1 MPLCDLP
8 FKSVFFINRKKDF
21 PLFMPCE
28 AITKNNESHCP
39 IQKIPNPLEWQ
50 SNDSELNPEQIINSS
65 NYRTLQDNHLKGVKD
80 KRCKFCWDR
89 EKTGPHS
96 PRLNP
101 DKIDKDTLGLMVH
114 FLLDY
119 KCNMA
124 CRMCSPMASSLLQKD
139 FNYFKRHESIDDI
152 TSVTDGF
159 FSSSDILS
167 SVELPQW
174 EWVINNIHKIG
185 ALKVTGGEPLF
196 NKQFINAMIPLK
208 KDGLNLNV
216 TTNGSLFTNKICD
229 ILNEFKGLYFTIS
242 IDSIGKNF
250 EYVRYPYTFK
260 KVEKSIANFIKKC
273 YNIREIKYNC
283 VVSSLNIF
291 YIDELI
297 NWNNDSFNIY
307 FTEVYPNLRGIGIKR
322 LPIFLLKKLYNK
334 ILNVEFSD
342 HMLLNMI
349 QDAIDNNQEDKQKM
363 IKEIKLFDSSRN
375 QNFRD
380 YLHPNLISWLD
391 S

>member
-50 SNDSELNPEQIINSS
+50 SNDSKLNPEQIIDSS

-80 KRCKFCWDR
+80 KRCKFCWDL

-101 DKIDKDTLGLMVH
+101 DKIDKDTHGLLVH
-114 FLLDY
+114 FLLDN

-139 FNYFKRHESIDDI
+139 FNYFRRHENIDDI

-167 SVELPQW
+167 SVELPQ
-174 EWVINNIHKIG
+174 
-185 ALKVTGGEPLF
+185 
-196 NKQFINAMIPLK
+196 
-208 KDGLNLNV
+208 
-216 TTNGSLFTNKICD
+216 
-229 ILNEFKGLYFTIS
+229 
-242 IDSIGKNF
+242 
-250 EYVRYPYTFK
+250 
-260 KVEKSIANFIKKC
+260 
-273 YNIREIKYNC
+273 
-283 VVSSLNIF
+283 
-291 YIDELI
+291 
-297 NWNNDSFNIY
+297 
-307 FTEVYPNLRGIGIKR
+307 
-322 LPIFLLKKLYNK
+322 
-334 ILNVEFSD
+334 
-342 HMLLNMI
+342 
-349 QDAIDNNQEDKQKM
+349 
-363 IKEIKLFDSSRN
+363 
-375 QNFRD
+375 
-380 YLHPNLISWLD
+380 
-391 S
+391 

>member
-50 SNDSELNPEQIINSS
+50 SNDSELNPEQIIDSS

-80 KRCKFCWDR
+80 KRCKFCWDL

-101 DKIDKDTLGLMVH
+101 DKIDKDTRGLLVH
-114 FLLDY
+114 FLLDN

-139 FNYFKRHESIDDI
+139 FNYFKRHENFEDI

-216 TTNGSLFTNKICD
+216 TTNGTLFTNKICD

-242 IDSIGKNF
+242 IDSIGK
-250 EYVRYPYTFK
+250 
-260 KVEKSIANFIKKC
+260 
-273 YNIREIKYNC
+273 
-283 VVSSLNIF
+283 SSF
-291 YIDELI
+291 
-297 NWNNDSFNIY
+297 
-307 FTEVYPNLRGIGIKR
+307 VGHH
-322 LPIFLLKKLYNK
+322 LKHTG
-334 ILNVEFSD
+334 F
-342 HMLLNMI
+342 
-349 QDAIDNNQEDKQKM
+349 Q
-363 IKEIKLFDSSRN
+363 
-375 QNFRD
+375 D
-380 YLHPNLISWLD
+380 YLLVGVSGIVVPGTLYRQTSSCWFHHQTETQL
-391 S
+391 

>member
-50 SNDSELNPEQIINSS
+50 SDDSELNPEQIINSL
-65 NYRTLQDNHLKGVKD
+65 NYQTLQDNHRKGIKD
-80 KRCKFCWDR
+80 KRCKFCWDL

-101 DKIDKDTLGLMVH
+101 DKIDKDTDGLMVH
-114 FLLDY
+114 FLLDN

-139 FNYFKRHESIDDI
+139 FNYFKHHENVNDI

-159 FSSSDILS
+159 FSSDDIVS
-167 SVELPQW
+167 SVELSQW
-174 EWVINNIHKIG
+174 DWVINNIHKIG

-216 TTNGSLFTNKICD
+216 TTNGSLFTNKMCD

-242 IDSIGKNF
+242 LDSIGKNY
-250 EYVRYPYTFK
+250 EYVRYPYNFK
-260 KVEKSIANFIKKC
+260 KVEKSIANFIKRC
-273 YNIREIKYNC
+273 YNIKEIKYNC
-283 VVSSLNIF
+283 VVSALNIF

-297 NWNNDSFNIY
+297 KWNNDSFNIY
-307 FTEVYPNLRGIGIKR
+307 FTEVYPNLRGIGIKN
-322 LPIFLLKKLYNK
+322 LPVFLLKELYDI

-349 QDAIDNNQEDKQKM
+349 QKAIDDNQEDKQKM

-380 YLHPNLISWLD
+380 YLHPNLLSWLD
-391 S
+391 G